1 MSETREPGYYW
12 VRRKSDAP
20 WEVVQVHPADRYGQA
35 VDSMGWDAG
44 ACLPADAEWGP
55 RIFPPGE
62 PVHVAVFDDGCF
74 EFVRPFSVLA
84 EAEAFKDA
92 IEACPSLRS
101 TSVYL
106 LPEQEASMHLD
117 MQAYQVAKV
126 AKALEAIR

>member
-1 MSETREPGYYW
+1 MR
-12 VRRKSDAP
+12 VRGTSRRLRTSFRSGGSD
-20 WEVVQVHPADRYGQA
+20 EQSGQA

-55 RIFPPGE
+55 RILPPGE

-84 EAEAFKDA
+84 EAEAFKDG

-101 TSVYL
+101 TSASVYL
-106 LPEQEASMHLD
+106 LPEHEPSMRLD
-117 MQAYQVAKV
+117 QHADEVAKV
-126 AKALEAIR
+126 AKSLEAMR